1 MGGATKKNGGEP
13 VSDSSGTSLRPGPFA
28 FIRNPQDFWGG
39 LGLVLVAAVAWW
51 ASRNLP
57 GQTGFAF
64 GPGTAP
70 RLFIMLLAI
79 NGAAIAIGGLLV
91 PGPKVERWNLR
102 AVLFILGAVLVFAAA
117 IRPLGLVFSTFAIVV
132 VSSAADPETKWGQ
145 TFIWA
150 ALLSAFCAFLFP
162 YVLNLPMQL
171 FPRF

>member
-1 MGGATKKNGGEP
+1 M
-13 VSDSSGTSLRPGPFA
+13 RPGPLA

-39 LGLVLVAAVAWW
+39 LGLILVAAIAWW

-70 RLFIMLLAI
+70 RLFIALLAI

-91 PGPKVERWNLR
+91 SGPRVEGWNLR

-117 IRPLGLVFSTFAIVV
+117 IRPLGLVFSTFAVVIV
-132 VSSAADPETKWGQ
+132 SAAADPETKWVQ

-150 ALLSAFCAFLFP
+150 AMLTAFCAFLFP

>member
-1 MGGATKKNGGEP
+1 M
-13 VSDSSGTSLRPGPFA
+13 SDNVGSSRQPGPLS

-39 LGLVLVAAVAWW
+39 LGLVLVAAIAWW

-57 GQTGFAF
+57 GQSGFAF

-70 RLFIMLLAI
+70 RLFITLLAI
-79 NGAAIAIGGLLV
+79 NGAAIAIGGLLT
-91 PGPKVERWNLR
+91 PGPAVSRWNLR
-102 AVLFILGAVLVFAAA
+102 AVLFILGAVLVFAAS

-150 ALLSAFCAFLFP
+150 ILLTAFCAVLFP